1 MAEFIP
7 LLTILGVHL
16 KSEGY
21 PNVTYR
27 VQALH
32 ACTNMRVREINYP
45 FRADLGKT
53 DGRRRRFASWHLLVT
68 AFRVLY
74 AHLNIFI
81 CYLRADRR
89 GVVYIPYPAVLILFL
104 FSILPRVVRP
114 KAIAVDAFISIY
126 DTVVNDRQLARAD
139 SVFGRLIWWL
149 ENRAYGVADV
159 IVVDTIFNA
168 QYFIETFP
176 SLRTREVV
184 ALPLS
189 IDEQFFSG
197 GQYQASH
204 STCKVVF
211 LGTFVPLQ
219 GVETIAK
226 AAVLLTDRTD
236 IHFSLVGNGQS
247 ADAVKE
253 ILTQHDC
260 NNIEWIT
267 DWQSKAQVKAQ
278 IVSADICLGI
288 FGSGDKAQRV
298 WPFKNYHYM
307 AIGRALITGDTK
319 CANYLADKAVGAE
332 PFVTV
337 PCGDASALAKAIIVL
352 ADSPDKR
359 AALAEAGRKYYASQ
373 LSSKAAVAQLYA
385 ILERIA
391 Q

>member
-1 MAEFIP
+1 MADVTP

-32 ACTNMRVREINYP
+32 ACTNMRVREINHP
-45 FRADLGKT
+45 FRTDLGRP
-53 DGRRRRFASWHLLVT
+53 DGRGRRFASWHLLVA
-68 AFRVLY
+68 AFRFLY
-74 AHLNIFI
+74 AHLNVFI
-81 CYLRADRR
+81 RYLGADRQ
-89 GVVYIPYPAVLILFL
+89 GVVFIPYPAVLILFL
-104 FSILPRVVRP
+104 FSMLPRVVRP
-114 KAIAVDAFISIY
+114 RAIAVDAFISVY
-126 DTVVNDRQLARAD
+126 DTVVNDRRLARAN
-139 SVFGRLIWWL
+139 SIVGRLIWWL

-159 IVVDTIFNA
+159 VVVDTVLNA
-168 QYFIETFP
+168 QYFVDTFP
-176 SLRTREVV
+176 SLCTREVV

-189 IDEQFFSG
+189 IDEPFFAG

-247 ADAVKE
+247 AGAVKE
-253 ILTQHDC
+253 ILTRHDC
-260 NNIEWIT
+260 SNIEWIT
-267 DWQSKAQVKAQ
+267 DWQNKGQVKAH
-278 IVSADICLGI
+278 IVGADICLGI

-319 CANYLADKAVGAE
+319 CANYLADKAVGAK
-332 PFVTV
+332 PFLTV
-337 PCGDASALAKAIIVL
+337 PCGDASALAEAIMAL
-352 ADSPDKR
+352 ADSPERR
-359 AALAEAGRKYYASQ
+359 ATLAEASHRYYASQ
-373 LSSKAAVAQLYA
+373 LSSTVAVGQLSV

-391 Q
+391 R